1 MSRPIIQVP
10 LTASPGEILKACA
23 DLILEHGPY
32 DPAGICLNLVMEM
45 STWMQIKDASG
56 FEVRMLSRAVMDLF
70 KHLSRVWPHFSGD
83 HCFPV
88 PWPGRSV
95 NPQIAYD
102 RENKWEG
109 EYGDLRRNLLEFVR
123 DHATDDI

>member
-1 MSRPIIQVP
+1 MTRPIIQVP
-10 LTASPGEILKACA
+10 LTASPGEILRACA
-23 DLILEHGPY
+23 ELILEHGPY
-32 DPAGICLNLVMEM
+32 YPAGICLNLAMEM
-45 STWMQIKDASG
+45 SIWMQSDDASG
-56 FEVRMLSRAVMDLF
+56 PEAKMLSIAVTDLF
-70 KHLSRVWPHFSGD
+70 KHLSSDWPHFSGD

-88 PWPGRSV
+88 PWPDRSLE
-95 NPQIAYD
+95 PQEAYD